1 MIPASL
7 IKHVSSLKIP
17 KYRDL
22 HGQTIAEG
30 TRLVRDML
38 MTGHPFVDIFATEE
52 WISGHGEIWRIFS
65 NRITPCSEKELSRMS
80 ALKSPQGVLAVI
92 PTFESADPLSDT
104 RLSIYCDS
112 IGDPGNMGT
121 ILRIAD
127 WFGIG
132 QVVTAPGS
140 ASINNPKVIQASM
153 GSVFRVHHAS
163 CSLDELIGAMPADTR
178 VCAAV
183 TDGKPLHQVS
193 SGDQPMILVVGN
205 EARGISAE
213 HLALCTDRITIPGKE
228 ASQPGESA
236 ESLNAAIATAIMSY
250 HFTLPHQGSNQ

>member
-7 IKHVSSLKIP
+7 IKHVSSLKIS
-17 KYRDL
+17 KYREL
-22 HGQTIAEG
+22 QGQTIAEG
-30 TRLVRDML
+30 TKLVRDML
-38 MTGHPFVDIFATEE
+38 MTGHPFIDIFATER
-52 WISGHGEIWRIFS
+52 WMADHGNIWRIYS
-65 NRITPCSEKELSRMS
+65 NKITPCSEKELTRMS

-92 PTFESADPLSDT
+92 PTLETGHPLPDT
-104 RLSIYCDS
+104 RLSIYCDG

-132 QVVTAPGS
+132 QVITAPGS

-163 CSLDELIGAMPADTR
+163 CNLQELIGAMPTGTR

-183 TDGKPLHQVS
+183 TDGEPLHLKTYS
-193 SGDQPMILVVGN
+193 DQPVILVVGN
-205 EARGISAE
+205 EARGISADN
-213 HLALCTDRITIPGKE
+213 LVLCTDRITIPGKQ

-250 HFTLPHQGSNQ
+250 HFTLP